1 MAGEKIL
8 IVEDNLMNRELVAIT
23 LTAVGY
29 RVLEAEDGFGLLDR
43 VKAERPALIIMD
55 LQLPQID
62 GFTLTRELKNDAE
75 TRAIPILVTSAFSRR
90 EDRMQAVEAG
100 CNEFLTKPL
109 DMPLFLQTVAGLV
122 SRVMS

>member
-1 MAGEKIL
+1 
-8 IVEDNLMNRELVAIT
+8 MNRELVAIT

-55 LQLPQID
+55 LQLPKID

-90 EDRMQAVEAG
+90 EDRKQAVEAG

-109 DMPLFLQTVAGLV
+109 DMSLFLQTVAGLV